1 MTHSKYIGFGLTGLL
16 VAGTLSIAQESY
28 PQTAR
33 AHSRLIV
40 SFSSPGNGIDYKVKK
55 EIDECI
61 TSYEKDKDVRLA
73 KEERHWG
80 KEGELDYCFKL
91 SELSKE
97 EQEDFVSRIKSLVK
111 KSKRTGL
118 VENAPCR
125 KRVQT

>member
-16 VAGTLSIAQESY
+16 VFGTLSIAQESY
-28 PQTAR
+28 PQTAI

-55 EIDECI
+55 ESDECI
-61 TSYEKDKDVRLA
+61 TSDEKDKDVRLA

-97 EQEDFVSRIKSLVK
+97 EQEDFVARIKSLVK

-125 KRVQT
+125 NRVQT